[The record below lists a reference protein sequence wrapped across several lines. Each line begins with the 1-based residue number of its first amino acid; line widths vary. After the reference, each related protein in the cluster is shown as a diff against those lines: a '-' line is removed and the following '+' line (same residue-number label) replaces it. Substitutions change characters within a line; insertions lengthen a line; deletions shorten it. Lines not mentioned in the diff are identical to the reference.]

1 MSPNNRILLK
11 CLFIVKLKADKS
23 WFFYYY
29 TLNILIK
36 LIISFFYL
44 YYLLVFP
51 LRISPILQTIWLYCF
66 IHKFKLKSLLIINVF
81 KFLIASFMSSYFLN
95 GLFTET
101 NYSWLIYESI
111 KFLVIITFIILVLL
125 TLFYRA
131 LFSS

>member
-29 TLNILIK
+29 TLHILIK
-36 LIISFFYL
+36 LITSFFYL

-66 IHKFKLKSLLIINVF
+66 IHKLKSLLIIDVF
-81 KFLIASFMSSYFLN
+81 RFLIASFMSSYFLN
-95 GLFTET
+95 TLFTET

-125 TLFYRA
+125 ALFYHA